1 MSAISPVPPSR
12 HESELPMKLRLEPPA
27 ARAATLRAVVALT
40 SLAVLASCAVGPNY
54 KRPSADA
61 PAQYKESPADTARS
75 PNAAGASSAQAAN
88 ADEANTVSPS
98 WWTLFNDPLLNDLE
112 SRVAVSNQNLAASEA
127 AYRQATSVVREQRAS
142 FFPFISVGAGAT
154 QAGGPGR
161 SGATVTTGGSNV
173 SKTTTGRS
181 SESYQAGANA
191 SWEID
196 LWGRLRRSLENAHAL
211 ADASADDLAGAK
223 LSLQAQLATAY
234 LQLREADAEVRLLT
248 DTVTAYARS
257 LLIAQNRYNV
267 GAAAKTDVLQAQ
279 TQLANAQEQSAAQVL
294 QRVQLEHAIAA
305 LVGTAAGN
313 FTLEAD
319 PSWKT
324 SVPDVPAG
332 VPSTLLQRRP
342 DIAAAERRV
351 AAANASIGIQEAA
364 YFPSLTLSGSYEFL
378 SSSVGSLFDT
388 ANQVH
393 TLGASV
399 AQTLFDAGATR
410 ARVSGAR
417 AAYDQSVAEYRQSV
431 LTAFQD
437 VEDQLAATRQLQ
449 IQYEF
454 RRQASEAADESERL
468 TFNQYRAGTVGYTN
482 VVIAQTAALS
492 ARVALAQIVAQRQ
505 ATTIALIQALGG
517 GWSTL

>member
-1 MSAISPVPPSR
+1 MSAISPALPSR
-12 HESELPMKLRLEPPA
+12 LGDGARVKLRQNPLPLEPRHCAPVVA
-27 ARAATLRAVVALT
+27 FASLARLRVARSARTTSGRLTRPRTTRSRRPTRRARRTRPARARASGERRCSEYRLHVLVDALQRPATQRPRITRRRLQPESCGRRGGVPSGNVGRA
-40 SLAVLASCAVGPNY
+40 
-54 KRPSADA
+54 R
-61 PAQYKESPADTARS
+61 TAR
-75 PNAAGASSAQAAN
+75 Q
-88 ADEANTVSPS
+88 
-98 WWTLFNDPLLNDLE
+98 LL
-112 SRVAVSNQNLAASEA
+112 
-127 AYRQATSVVREQRAS
+127 
-142 FFPFISVGAGAT
+142 PFISAWRRRDAGRR
-154 QAGGPGR
+154 PGC

-173 SKTTTGRS
+173 STTATGRS

-234 LQLREADAEVRLLT
+234 LQLREADAEVRLLA

-257 LLIAQNRYNV
+257 LQIAQNRYNV

-294 QRVQLEHAIAA
+294 QRAQLEHAIAA
-305 LVGTAAGN
+305 LIGTAAGN

-378 SSSVGSLFDT
+378 SSSLGSLFNT

-399 AQTLFDAGATR
+399 AQTIFDAGATR

-417 AAYDQSVAEYRQSV
+417 AVYDQSVAEYRQSV